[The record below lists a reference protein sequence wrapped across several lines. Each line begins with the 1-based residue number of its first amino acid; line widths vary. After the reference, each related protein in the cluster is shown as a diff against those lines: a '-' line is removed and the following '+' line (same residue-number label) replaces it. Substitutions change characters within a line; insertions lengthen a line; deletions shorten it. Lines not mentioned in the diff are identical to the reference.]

1 MITLSALSRLI
12 EMKAKLRNQKKGK
25 TMNPLTQ
32 LKKILVL
39 PLLIAL
45 ALAVA
50 GAPTIARADARLD
63 WNGHAANAIVAV
75 AAMPPPRGLIRLAMV
90 HVAIYDAV
98 NAIEGYPFTSY
109 AARPNVITPASP
121 EAAAA
126 AAAHDML
133 VALFPGQ
140 QADLDAKYAASLALI
155 PDGPAKT
162 NGIAVGQQAAAGI
175 LSFRAND
182 GRDAVVPYIPGSGP
196 GVWIPTPPGFL
207 AAPAPHAAYVRPL
220 TLNSQSQ
227 LIVKGRTS

>member
-1 MITLSALSRLI
+1 MITLIALSRLI
-12 EMKAKLRNQKKGK
+12 EMKAKLRNQKKGT

-39 PLLIAL
+39 PLLIAR
-45 ALAVA
+45 ARAVA
-50 GAPTIARADARLD
+50 GAPPIVSAKAVLD
-63 WNGHAANAIVAV
+63 WNGHAANAIVAD

-121 EAAAA
+121 EAATA

-155 PDGPAKT
+155 PDGPAKDRK
-162 NGIAVGQQAAAGI
+162 
-175 LSFRAND
+175 S
-182 GRDAVVPYIPGSGP
+182 VV
-196 GVWIPTPPGFL
+196 
-207 AAPAPHAAYVRPL
+207 
-220 TLNSQSQ
+220 
-227 LIVKGRTS
+227 